1 MCSICHLLFILT
13 FHPYASSLARG
24 GVEVERWP
32 RMREIGVRF
41 PVAID
46 LSR

>member
-1 MCSICHLLFILT
+1 MSFFKNFFKT
-13 FHPYASSLARG
+13 FHPYASSLARD
-24 GVEVERWP
+24 GVEEERSP

-41 PVAID
+41 PVAIN